1 MGQVYDGINYNSK
14 APEDEC
20 KVMEFNHFTKGTPH
34 DIQTDIE
41 EEQKEILDDKNDL
54 IEQGILFE
62 EENND
67 IIFFLGD
74 D

>member
-1 MGQVYDGINYNSK
+1 
-14 APEDEC
+14 
-20 KVMEFNHFTKGTPH
+20 MEFNHFTKGTPH